1 MASKYEYNRWV
12 VEGKKLKGTRGTIGT
27 SGKPSGLS
35 KFEKIVSGKSEDDK
49 PKVDMVFDAFKDI
62 MED

>member
-1 MASKYEYNRWV
+1 M
-12 VEGKKLKGTRGTIGT
+12 
-27 SGKPSGLS
+27 S
-35 KFEKIVSGKSEDDK
+35 KFEKLMSTRTEEEK